1 MRALLIAVSLLAAWP
16 ARAQLDV
23 ESAKAHFSAGS
34 HDFEAGRFA
43 DALGE
48 FEKAYKL
55 SGRAPLLYN
64 IGVCHERLGHLTQ
77 AIDAFEQYLRDASDG
92 VDRGSVEERI
102 GKLREQQRLAIAPR
116 QAPAL
121 SLAAPP
127 PRDSRPVYRRAWFWG
142 VVGGAAAV
150 VIVGVTVGVVVGT
163 RDSTRVLPDVR
174 PQ

>member
-1 MRALLIAVSLLAAWP
+1 MRAILVVCAMLIAWP

-23 ESAKAHFSAGS
+23 ESAKAHFAAGS

-64 IGVCHERLGHLTQ
+64 IALCHERLGHAAQ
-77 AIDAFEQYLRDASDG
+77 AIEAFERYLQSLPPDSFERPDA
-92 VDRGSVEERI
+92 EM
-102 GKLREQQRLAIAPR
+102 RLAHLRP
-116 QAPAL
+116 PPKP
-121 SLAAPP
+121 AAPP
-127 PRDSRPVYRRAWFWG
+127 RLDLVASPPPRGTRPVYKRAWFWG
-142 VVGGAAAV
+142 VMGGAAAV
-150 VIVGVTVGVVVGT
+150 VVAGVTVGVVLGT
-163 RDSTRVLPDVR
+163 RGSTRVLRDVR